1 VQFDDTYDSA
11 GLEEKN
17 MFILSLVVAVLVGGA
32 AGFSYDKVVAKR
44 KAKSAASEAEKI
56 VQSARVEA
64 KKINNDAKQ
73 EALRLAEEGRKD
85 EKERRSALNQ
95 TKQQLL
101 QRQGSLDSKLEEL
114 DKRQEKLR
122 KHEADLDIL
131 KDDLR
136 AIRAKQQENL
146 EKIAG
151 LSKDEAKDK
160 LLKMTERDIKGDLV
174 KLVAKLQVDAK
185 EDAEEEARM
194 VLVSAMERMASDQTA
209 ERTITTVPLPSDEL
223 KGRVIGKE
231 GRNIQALERATGVD
245 VIIDETPGAIVLS
258 SFDPM
263 RRQVARV
270 ALEKLLS
277 DGRIHPARIEE
288 VVDKAKSE
296 VDRMVKEAG
305 DKALKETGV
314 VGVPPE
320 LVRLLGQLKFRT
332 SYSQNVLK
340 HSVEMANLAGM
351 IAKEV
356 GANVRIAKTATLL
369 HDIGKAVTHEIEGGH
384 HHIGADLAQKY
395 GMEEAIVHA
404 IKAHHDDVEAT
415 TPEAIV
421 VRVCDALS
429 AGRPGAR
436 GDTLENYAKRMTELE
451 NLANSFQG
459 VEKSYAISAGREIR
473 ILVEPQHIDDLQ
485 AIKMARDIATKV
497 EATLKYPGVI
507 KVNVIRETRAIEF
520 AK

>member
-1 VQFDDTYDSA
+1 
-11 GLEEKN
+11 
-17 MFILSLVVAVLVGGA
+17 MFLSIIGALLLGGA
-32 AGFSYDKVVAKR
+32 AGYSYTTVINKRRAKT
-44 KAKSAASEAEKI
+44 ASDEAAKI
-56 VQSARVEA
+56 VTDARGEA
-64 KKINNDAKQ
+64 KKITSDAKGD
-73 EALRLAEEGRKD
+73 AAKLAEDSRRE

-95 TKQQLL
+95 TEHQLL
-101 QRQGSLDSKLEEL
+101 ARQASLDQKLEEL
-114 DKRQEKLR
+114 DKRGEKLR
-122 KHEADLDIL
+122 KHETDLDTL

-146 EKIAG
+146 EKIAA
-151 LSKDEAKDK
+151 LSKEEAKDK
-160 LLKMTERDIKGDLV
+160 LLKMTERDIKADLV
-174 KLVAKLQVDAK
+174 KLVEKLQADAK
-185 EDAEEEARM
+185 EEADESAK
-194 VLVSAMERMASDQTA
+194 LIIVSAMERMASDQTA

-288 VVDKAKSE
+288 VVAKAKAE
-296 VDRMVKEAG
+296 IDRMVKEAG
-305 DKALKETGV
+305 EKALKETGV

-332 SYSQNVLK
+332 SFSQNVLK
-340 HSVEMANLAGM
+340 HSIEMANLAGM
-351 IAKEV
+351 IARDV
-356 GANVRIAKTATLL
+356 GADVRISKTATLL

-404 IKAHHDDVEAT
+404 INAHHDDVEAT
-415 TPEAIV
+415 TPEALV

-451 NLANSFQG
+451 NLTNSFPG

-473 ILVEPQHIDDLQ
+473 IIVEPQQVDDLQ

-507 KVNVIRETRAIEF
+507 KVNVIRETRAVEF

>member
-1 VQFDDTYDSA
+1 MF
-11 GLEEKN
+11 LEV
-17 MFILSLVVAVLVGGA
+17 FSIVGALLIGGGA
-32 AGFSYDKVVAKR
+32 AMSYTTFIAKKR
-44 KAKSAASEAEKI
+44 SEAAGDEAVKI
-56 VQSARVEA
+56 LEAARANAKELTLEA
-64 KKINNDAKQ
+64 KTD
-73 EALRLAEEGRKD
+73 ALRTAEASKRE
-85 EKERRSALNQ
+85 EKERRSQIAQ
-95 TKQQLL
+95 TEQQLL
-101 QRQGSLDSKLEEL
+101 SRQSSLDQKLEEL
-114 DKRQEKLR
+114 DRRSEKLR
-122 KHEADLDIL
+122 KHEQDLDSL

-136 AIRAKQQENL
+136 EIRAKQQDNL

-151 LSKDEAKDK
+151 LSKDDAKDK
-160 LLKMTERDIKGDLV
+160 LLKMTERDIKADLV
-174 KLVAKLQVDAK
+174 KLVQKLQNEAK
-185 EDAEEEARM
+185 EEAEDNAK
-194 VLVSAMERMASDQTA
+194 VIIVSAMERMASGQTA

-270 ALEKLLS
+270 ALEKLLA

-288 VVDKAKSE
+288 VVEKAKSE
-296 VDRMVKEAG
+296 IDRTVKEAG
-305 DKALKETGV
+305 EKALKETGV
-314 VGVPPE
+314 VGVPIE
-320 LVRLLGQLKFRT
+320 MVKLLGQLKYRT
-332 SYSQNVLK
+332 SFSQNVLK

-351 IAKEV
+351 IAGDI
-356 GANVRIAKTATLL
+356 GADVRIAKTATLL

-384 HHIGADLAQKY
+384 HHIGAELAQKY
-395 GMEEAIVHA
+395 GMEDAIVHA
-404 IKAHHDDVEAT
+404 INAHHDDVEAT
-415 TPEAIV
+415 TPEALV

-451 NLANSFQG
+451 NLANAFPG
-459 VEKSYAISAGREIR
+459 VSKSYAISAGREIR
-473 ILVEPQHIDDLQ
+473 IIVEPERIDDLQ

>member
-1 VQFDDTYDSA
+1 
-11 GLEEKN
+11 
-17 MFILSLVVAVLVGGA
+17 MFFTMLIALLLGGA
-32 AGFSYDKVVAKR
+32 AGFSYNTVIAR
-44 KAKSAASEAEKI
+44 RRGKSAADQATKVVEDARTESRKI
-56 VQSARVEA
+56 TL
-64 KKINNDAKQ
+64 DAKSD
-73 EALRLAEEGRKD
+73 ALKLAEEAKRE

-95 TKQQLL
+95 TEQQLL
-101 QRQGSLDSKLEEL
+101 HRQANLDQKLEEL
-114 DKRQEKLR
+114 DRRGEKLR
-122 KHEADLDIL
+122 KHEIDLDTL
-131 KDDLR
+131 KEDLR

-146 EKIAG
+146 EKIAA
-151 LSKDEAKDK
+151 LSKEEAKEK
-160 LLKMTERDIKGDLV
+160 LMKMTERDIKTDLV
-174 KLVAKLQVDAK
+174 KLVEKLQNEAK
-185 EDAEEEARM
+185 EEAEDRAR
-194 VLVSAMERMASDQTA
+194 LIIVSSMERMASDQTA

-231 GRNIQALERATGVD
+231 GRNIQSLERATGVD

-288 VVDKAKSE
+288 VVAKAKSE

-305 DKALKETGV
+305 EKALKETGV

-332 SYSQNVLK
+332 SFSQNVLK

-351 IAKEV
+351 IAGDLGV
-356 GANVRIAKTATLL
+356 DVRIAKTATLL

-415 TPEAIV
+415 TPEALV

-451 NLANSFQG
+451 NLANAFPG
-459 VEKSYAISAGREIR
+459 VNKCYAISAGRELR
-473 ILVEPQHIDDLQ
+473 IIVEPEHIDDLQ

>member
-1 VQFDDTYDSA
+1 
-11 GLEEKN
+11 
-17 MFILSLVVAVLVGGA
+17 MILYYIVAFLLGGTA
-32 AGFSYDKVVAKR
+32 IFSYDKYVTKR
-44 KAKSAASEAEKI
+44 KTKAAATTAEKLVRDAEAKAKDITLEAKAEAIKSAESTK
-56 VQSARVEA
+56 R
-64 KKINNDAKQ
+64 
-73 EALRLAEEGRKD
+73 EER
-85 EKERRSALNQ
+85 ERRSELAS
-95 TKQQLL
+95 TEQQLL
-101 QRQGSLDSKLEEL
+101 QRQSNLDAKLEEL
-114 DKRQEKLR
+114 DKRSEKLR
-122 KHEADLDIL
+122 KHEADLDVL

-136 AIRAKQQENL
+136 AIRVKQQENL
-146 EKIAG
+146 EKIAA
-151 LSKDEAKDK
+151 LTKDEAKDR

-174 KLVAKLQVDAK
+174 KLVAKLQTDAA
-185 EDAEEEARM
+185 EDAEDRAKM
-194 VLVSAMERMASDQTA
+194 ILVSAMERMASDQTA

-288 VVDKAKSE
+288 VVAKAKSE

-305 DKALKETGV
+305 EKALKETGV

-332 SYSQNVLK
+332 SFSQNVLK

-351 IAKEV
+351 IAGDV
-356 GANVRIAKTATLL
+356 GADIRISKTATLL

-384 HHIGADLAQKY
+384 HHIGAELAQKY
-395 GMEEAIVHA
+395 GMEDAIVHA
-404 IKAHHDDVEAT
+404 INAHHDDVEAT
-415 TPEAIV
+415 TPEALV

-451 NLANSFQG
+451 NLANAFPG

-473 ILVEPQHIDDLQ
+473 IIVTPEQVDDLS

>member
-1 VQFDDTYDSA
+1 MLFPVIIA
-11 GLEEKN
+11 LL
-17 MFILSLVVAVLVGGA
+17 IGGA
-32 AGFSYDKVVAKR
+32 AGYSSNLIIAKR
-44 KAKSAASEAEKI
+44 RADAATD
-56 VQSARVEA
+56 QA
-64 KKINNDAKQ
+64 KKILDEAKSKAKEVTLEAKD
-73 EALRLAEEGRKD
+73 EALKMAETAKRD
-85 EKERRSALNQ
+85 EKERRQTLNQ
-95 TKQQLL
+95 TEQQLL
-101 QRQGSLDSKLEEL
+101 QRQASLDTKLEDL
-114 DKRQEKLR
+114 DKRGEKLR
-122 KHEADLDIL
+122 KHEAELDTL

-136 AIRAKQQENL
+136 AIRTKQQQNL

-151 LSKDEAKDK
+151 LTKEEARDK
-160 LLKMTERDIKGDLV
+160 LIKMTERDIKSDLTG
-174 KLVAKLQVDAK
+174 LVEKLQTDA
-185 EDAEEEARM
+185 AEEAEDRAQM
-194 VLVSAMERMASDQTA
+194 IIVSAMERIASDQTA
-209 ERTITTVPLPSDEL
+209 ERTITAVPLPSDEL

-231 GRNIQALERATGVD
+231 GRNIQAFERATGVD

-288 VVDKAKSE
+288 VVAKAKTE
-296 VDRMVKEAG
+296 VDRMVKEAAE
-305 DKALKETGV
+305 KAMKETGV
-314 VGVPPE
+314 VGIPPE
-320 LVRLLGQLKFRT
+320 LVKLLGQLKFRT

-351 IAKEV
+351 IATDI
-356 GANVRIAKTATLL
+356 GADVRIAKTATLL

-384 HHIGADLAQKY
+384 HHIGAELAQKY
-395 GMEEAIVHA
+395 GLEEAIVHA
-404 IKAHHDDVEAT
+404 IDAHHDDVEAT
-415 TPEAIV
+415 TPEALV

-451 NLANSFQG
+451 NLANAFPG

-473 ILVEPQHIDDLQ
+473 IIVEPERIDDLS

-507 KVNVIRETRAIEF
+507 KVNVIRETRAVEF

>member
-1 VQFDDTYDSA
+1 
-11 GLEEKN
+11 
-17 MFILSLVVAVLVGGA
+17 MLSTIIGAILVGGA
-32 AGFSYDKVVAKR
+32 AGFSYNVYQTKR
-44 KAKSAASEAEKI
+44 RAKSAQDQAGKILDEAR
-56 VQSARVEA
+56 AEA
-64 KKINNDAKQ
+64 KKVALDAKSD
-73 EALRLAEEGRKD
+73 ALKLAEDAKRD

-95 TKQQLL
+95 TEQQLL
-101 QRQGSLDSKLEEL
+101 QRQASLDQKLEEL
-114 DKRQEKLR
+114 DKRSEKLR
-122 KHEADLDIL
+122 KYEAELDTL
-131 KDDLR
+131 KEDLR
-136 AIRAKQQENL
+136 AIRTKQQENL
-146 EKIAG
+146 EKIAR
-151 LSKDEAKDK
+151 LSREEARDK
-160 LLKMTERDIKGDLV
+160 LLKMTERDIKNDLV
-174 KLVAKLQVDAK
+174 KLVEKMQAEAK
-185 EDAEEEARM
+185 EDAENRAQM
-194 VLVSAMERMASDQTA
+194 VIVSSMERMASDQTA
-209 ERTITTVPLPSDEL
+209 ERTITTVPLPNDEL

-288 VVDKAKSE
+288 VVAKAKSE

-305 DKALKETGV
+305 EKALKETGV

-351 IAKEV
+351 IAGDI
-356 GANVRIAKTATLL
+356 GADVRIAKTATLL

-404 IKAHHDDVEAT
+404 INAHHDDVEAT
-415 TPEAIV
+415 TPEAVV

-451 NLANSFQG
+451 NLANGFPG

-473 ILVEPQHIDDLQ
+473 IIVEPERIDDLQ

-507 KVNVIRETRAIEF
+507 KVNVIRETRAVEY

>member
-1 VQFDDTYDSA
+1 MFLLVFSLIGAALIGGGGAVAYITYSGRSRSKTA
-11 GLEEKN
+11 GDKASK
-17 MFILSLVVAVLVGGA
+17 ILSDAQ
-32 AGFSYDKVVAKR
+32 SSAK
-44 KAKSAASEAEKI
+44 EI
-56 VQSARVEA
+56 TLEA
-64 KKINNDAKQ
+64 KT
-73 EALRLAEEGRKD
+73 EALRVAEASKREEKD
-85 EKERRSALNQ
+85 RRTQITQ
-95 TKQQLL
+95 TEQQLL
-101 QRQGSLDSKLEEL
+101 TRQSSLDQKLEEL
-114 DKRQEKLR
+114 DRRSEKLR
-122 KHEADLDIL
+122 KHESDLDNL
-131 KDDLR
+131 KDELR
-136 AIRAKQQENL
+136 EIRTKQQDNL
-146 EKIAG
+146 EKIAS

-160 LLKMTERDIKGDLV
+160 LLKMTERDIKADLV
-174 KLVAKLQVDAK
+174 KLVEKLQNEAK
-185 EDAEEEARM
+185 EQAEDNAKM
-194 VLVSAMERMASDQTA
+194 IIVSAMERMASDQTA

-270 ALEKLLS
+270 ALEKLLA

-288 VVDKAKSE
+288 VVEKAKSE
-296 VDRMVKEAG
+296 IDRTVKEAG
-305 DKALKETGV
+305 EEALKKTGV
-314 VGVPPE
+314 VGVPTE
-320 LVRLLGQLKFRT
+320 LVKLLGQLKFRT
-332 SYSQNVLK
+332 SFSQNVLK

-351 IAKEV
+351 IAGDI
-356 GANVRIAKTATLL
+356 GADVRIAKTATLL

-404 IKAHHDDVEAT
+404 INAHHDDTEAT
-415 TPEAIV
+415 TPEALV

-451 NLANSFQG
+451 NIANSFPG
-459 VEKSYAISAGREIR
+459 VSKSYAISAGREIR
-473 ILVEPQHIDDLQ
+473 IIVEPERVDDLQ
-485 AIKMARDIATKV
+485 AIKMARDISTKV

-507 KVNVIRETRAIEF
+507 KVNVIRETRAIEY

>member
-1 VQFDDTYDSA
+1 MLLTIIGA
-11 GLEEKN
+11 
-17 MFILSLVVAVLVGGA
+17 ILVGGA
-32 AGFSYDKVVAKR
+32 AGFSYNIYQTKR
-44 KAKSAASEAEKI
+44 RAKSAQDQAGKILDEAR
-56 VQSARVEA
+56 AEA
-64 KKINNDAKQ
+64 KKIAVDAKSD
-73 EALRLAEEGRKD
+73 ALKLAEDAKRD
-85 EKERRSALNQ
+85 EKERRNALNQ
-95 TKQQLL
+95 TEQQLL
-101 QRQGSLDSKLEEL
+101 QRQANLDQKLEEL
-114 DKRQEKLR
+114 DKRSEKLR
-122 KHEADLDIL
+122 KYEAELDTL
-131 KDDLR
+131 KEDLR
-136 AIRAKQQENL
+136 AIRTKQQENL
-146 EKIAG
+146 EKIAR
-151 LSKDEAKDK
+151 LSREEARDK

-174 KLVAKLQVDAK
+174 KLIEKMQAEAK
-185 EDAEEEARM
+185 EDAENRAQM
-194 VLVSAMERMASDQTA
+194 VIVSSMERMASDQTA

-231 GRNIQALERATGVD
+231 GRNIQSLERATGVD

-288 VVDKAKSE
+288 VVTKAKSE

-305 DKALKETGV
+305 EKALKETGV

-351 IAKEV
+351 IAGDI
-356 GANVRIAKTATLL
+356 GADVRIAKTATLL

-415 TPEAIV
+415 TPEAVV

-436 GDTLENYAKRMTELE
+436 GDTLENYSKRMTELE
-451 NLANSFQG
+451 NLANSFPG

-473 ILVEPQHIDDLQ
+473 IIVEPERIDDLQ
-485 AIKMARDIATKV
+485 AIKMARDISTKV

-507 KVNVIRETRAIEF
+507 KVNVIRETRAVEY